1 MSPPAEATQI
11 AISPSPQ
18 RDELLR
24 LVDGL
29 DAAALH
35 WLAGYAAG
43 RASNLAQLG
52 VSVSRTAGHGGVQAA
67 APVVTPTL
75 TVLYGSQTG
84 NAKRIA
90 EALGAAAEAAGHG
103 VRVVR
108 ADRYSAR
115 ELKNERLLYIAISTH
130 GDGDPPD
137 DALRL
142 LDELAGRRAPK
153 LDGLGYAVFALGDSS
168 YPNYCAV
175 GRRIDARLAELGGE
189 RLLPLTEAD
198 LDFEPAAADWQARS
212 LKLADERLAR
222 TMPRATVT
230 PLRPQGPALAT
241 RQRPVLAEVIEN
253 QRITGRDSHRDVR
266 HIELAVDGVG
276 LDYQPG
282 DALGVWP
289 ENPPALVAE
298 LLDLLG
304 LDGGTEVEHQ
314 GVVLPLQQWLAER
327 RELTRLSRPMIAA
340 QAERAGDQ
348 RLQALLEPAQSVE
361 FGRYLEAHQV
371 IDLLQQY
378 PAHWSAGDL
387 VAALRPLTPRLY
399 SIASSQRHVGDGE
412 VHLTVA
418 HIAYV
423 RDGQSRWGAASHWL
437 AGRAPGERVRVYV
450 EANERFRLPD
460 DPGRDLI
467 MIGPGTGIA
476 PFRAFIQER
485 AEAGAC
491 GRHWLLFGDRHFQS
505 DFLYQVEWQQALGSG
520 LLARLDL
527 AFSRDQ
533 AERIH
538 VQQRLRE
545 HGRDVHAWIEGGAH
559 VYVCGATA
567 MARDVHQTL
576 IDILAE
582 HGGVDRNAAERQLNE
597 LSSSGRYARDVY

>member
-52 VSVSRTAGHGGVQAA
+52 VSLSRTTGHGGVQAA
-67 APVVTPTL
+67 APVAALTL

-399 SIASSQRHVGDGE
+399 SIASSQRQVGDGE